1 MAQGNGG
8 QLTMNE
14 DTGRH
19 EQAQGSE
26 EPRRDLLDD
35 AMSGKAAPLICLL
48 CYTNGLLCCAM
59 VRVFDSPLLDA
70 AAMLPEMAWIYALV
84 RLAWSSP
91 KG

>member
-1 MAQGNGG
+1 MS
-8 QLTMNE
+8 E
-14 DTGRH
+14 DTERH

-48 CYTNGLLCCAM
+48 CYTNAALCCAM
-59 VRVFDSPLLDA
+59 VKVFDTPLMDA
-70 AAMLPEMAWIYALV
+70 AAMLLETAWLYALV